1 MTKNFFLIFPDNA
14 TELKDQLN
22 SRLPEWQ
29 KETDEDLYLF
39 TEDNVQNYSL
49 IANVHPCNI
58 ESCTKLF
65 VKIANEFQCDFFEK
79 GWEYTDEE
87 IAHMDNNK
95 YHINQNVEPMGS
107 LSNSEFVNAFEAD
120 DFPC

>member
-14 TELKDQLN
+14 TGLKDQLK

-29 KETDEDLYLF
+29 KEADEDLYLF

-65 VKIANEFQCDFFEK
+65 IKIANEFQCDFFEK
-79 GWEYTDEE
+79 RWEYTDEE
-87 IAHMDNNK
+87 IAYMDNNDCL
-95 YHINQNVEPMGS
+95 INQNVEEMCTLLNADS
-107 LSNSEFVNAFEAD
+107 VNASDEE
-120 DFPC
+120 DFPF